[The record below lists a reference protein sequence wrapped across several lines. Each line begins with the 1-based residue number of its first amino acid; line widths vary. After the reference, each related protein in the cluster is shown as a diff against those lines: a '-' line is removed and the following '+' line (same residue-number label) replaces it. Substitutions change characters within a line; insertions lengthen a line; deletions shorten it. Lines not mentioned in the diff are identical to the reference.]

1 MKRLSYLMLLA
12 ATLLMWVSCAEEAIT
27 PNKSK
32 NNEQEPDTKGLTEF
46 VVADNATRTTA
57 EYFDKGGTN
66 RGLHFYWTAYDQLW
80 VNNGG
85 TLIQN
90 ASNTINDVLTEN
102 TTTPGGVKRATKAS
116 FVFAGTFTAPSYPVR
131 YTGVGWGGKSN
142 KVTIKAQQVQTV
154 PNDASRIAE
163 FGDCGTAT
171 ATKVGNRYHFTLDH
185 KAAYITFLPFST
197 QAIVRTGTIEKI
209 RVTAD
214 QAVCGE
220 FNFNDAGIDLTSRP
234 APTIANRSIEFRL
247 VPSGSS
253 GFPIPS
259 TPTIS
264 ANAAIM
270 VIAPGSYTNFTV
282 EYIFRGNGTISK
294 RYPGT
299 VTFTAGM
306 NKRISQDLQVNVY
319 PLSYSEWNG
328 VVTKSCPNANEIAW
342 YVGEGNPLWDNRL
355 WANAPSAGASWGTQL
370 ISGGIWLKKL
380 SRIAADHGKNVSDLK
395 LAAPNGVN
403 CITTNPGNAYY
414 KTLPYGKPA
423 DNERND
429 YFFLPAV
436 GYRAKNSNIYEVGS
450 DTYYWSSTMNPAWA
464 NTAYCLFFEPGDIQL
479 NTKYTYHFEH
489 WRTLWTADTNAYQPI
504 GY

>member
-1 MKRLSYLMLLA
+1 MPLAAILLMLA
-12 ATLLMWVSCAEEAIT
+12 SCAEEAIT
-27 PNKSK
+27 PNNS
-32 NNEQEPDTKGLTEF
+32 NSNEQEPDTKGLTEF

-66 RGLHFYWTAYDQLW
+66 RGLHFYWTTYDQLF

-90 ASNTINDVLTEN
+90 ASNTIDDVLTEN

-131 YTGVGWGGKSN
+131 YTGQEWWKTQGK
-142 KVTIKAQQVQTV
+142 KVIIKASQRQTI
-154 PNDASRIAE
+154 PNDASHIGLD
-163 FGDCGTAT
+163 GDCGTAT

-197 QAIVRTGTIEKI
+197 QAIVRTSEIEKI

-220 FNFNDAGIDLTSRP
+220 FNFNDAGIDLSSRP
-234 APTIANRSIEFRL
+234 APSAANQSIEL
-247 VPSGSS
+247 HLYPSWPAS
-253 GFPIPS
+253 FPIPN

-264 ANAAIM
+264 ANAATM

-282 EYIFRGNGTISK
+282 DYIFRNNGTISK

-319 PLSYSEWNG
+319 PLSYVKWSEFSA
-328 VVTKSCPNANEIAW
+328 KDCPNVNELCW

-355 WANAPSAGASWGTQL
+355 WANAPSPSQTAVRL
-370 ISGGIWLKKL
+370 YKGGIWVKKL

-403 CITTNPGNAYY
+403 YLTTGNAAPVY
-414 KTLPYGKPA
+414 KSNPSYGKPA
-423 DNERND
+423 DSERND
-429 YFFLPAV
+429 YFFLPV
-436 GYRAKNSNIYEVGS
+436 LGYRDGGNAYGVGGDS
-450 DTYYWSSTMNPAWA
+450 YFWSSTPFLLDPIY
-464 NTAYCLFFEPGDIQL
+464 AYCLFLKPVRFEINVMRSTPSGSSW
-479 NTKYTYHFEH
+479 YH
-489 WRTLWTADTNAYQPI
+489 LWTADTNIYQPI

>member
-1 MKRLSYLMLLA
+1 MPLA
-12 ATLLMWVSCAEEAIT
+12 ATLLMLASCAEEAIT
-27 PNKSK
+27 PNNS
-32 NNEQEPDTKGLTEF
+32 NSNEQEPDTKGLTEF

-131 YTGVGWGGKSN
+131 YTGVSWSNKGN

-154 PNDASRIAE
+154 VNDASHIAQD
-163 FGDCGTAT
+163 GDCGTAT

-197 QAIVRTGTIEKI
+197 QAVVRTGKIEKI

-214 QAVCGE
+214 QAICGE

-234 APTIANRSIEFRL
+234 APTTANQSIELRL
-247 VPSGSS
+247 PLSGQW
-253 GFPIPS
+253 GLPIPT

-264 ANAAIM
+264 ANAATM
-270 VIAPGSYTNFTV
+270 VIAPGNYTNFTV
-282 EYIFRGNGTISK
+282 EYIFRAGSVTGTISK

-299 VTFTAGM
+299 VTFTAGL

-319 PLSYSEWNG
+319 PPSYSEWNG
-328 VVTKSCPNANEIAW
+328 VVTKNCPNANEIAW

-355 WANAPSAGASWGTQL
+355 WANAPSAGTHGESRL
-370 ISGGIWLKKL
+370 FSGGIWVKKL

-403 CITTNPGNAYY
+403 CITTHPGAAYN
-414 KTLPYGKPA
+414 KKLPYGKPN
-423 DNERND
+423 DSERND
-429 YFFLPAV
+429 YFFLPAL
-436 GYRAKNSNIYEVGS
+436 GYREKNSNIHGLGD
-450 DTYYWSSTMNPAWA
+450 DTYYWSSTMNPAWG
-464 NTAYCLFFEPGDIQL
+464 NTAYCLFFEPGYIQL
-479 NTKYTYHFEH
+479 NTEYTYHFSN
-489 WRTLWTADTNAYQPI
+489 WRTLWTADTNIYQPI

>member
-1 MKRLSYLMLLA
+1 MLQA
-12 ATLLMWVSCAEEAIT
+12 VTLLMLVSCAEEAIT
-27 PNKSK
+27 PNNSK
-32 NNEQEPDTKGLTEF
+32 NNEQEPDPKKGLTEF

-66 RGLHFYWTAYDQLW
+66 RGLHFYWTAYDLLW

-116 FVFAGTFTAPSYPVR
+116 FVFTGTFTAPSYPVR
-131 YTGVGWGGKSN
+131 YTGGSWGNKSN
-142 KVTIKAQQVQTV
+142 KVTIKAQQRQTV
-154 PNDASRIAE
+154 PNDASHIAQD
-163 FGDCGTAT
+163 GDCGTAT

-197 QAIVRTGTIEKI
+197 QAVVRTAKIEKI

-214 QAVCGE
+214 QVVCGE
-220 FNFNDAGIDLTSRP
+220 FNFNDAGIDLASRP
-234 APTIANRSIEFRL
+234 TPTTVNRSIEL
-247 VPSGSS
+247 HLYPSWPAS
-253 GFPIPS
+253 FPIPN
-259 TPTIS
+259 TPTIA
-264 ANAAIM
+264 ANAATM

-282 EYIFRGNGTISK
+282 EYTLSTNRATGTISK

-306 NKRISQDLQVNVY
+306 NKRISQDLQVAVY
-319 PLSYSEWNG
+319 PLSYYEWDRDVIKN
-328 VVTKSCPNANEIAW
+328 CPNVNELCW
-342 YVGEGNPLWDNRL
+342 YVGEGNPIWDNRL
-355 WANAPSAGASWGTQL
+355 WAAVPPGLHPKISL
-370 ISGGIWLKKL
+370 YSGGIWVKKL

-395 LAAPNGVN
+395 NAAPDGVN
-403 CITTNPGNAYY
+403 YLTTGNAASIYRRY
-414 KTLPYGKPA
+414 TPYGKPA
-423 DNERND
+423 DSERGD

-436 GYRAKNSNIYEVGS
+436 GYRDGGNAYDIGGESYF
-450 DTYYWSSTMNPAWA
+450 WSSTP
-464 NTAYCLFFEPGDIQL
+464 TLDEPDRYVHCLFLKPMNFCVNVMYCQSSW
-479 NTKYTYHFEH
+479 YH
-489 WRTLWTADTNAYQPI
+489 LLTADTNIYQPI